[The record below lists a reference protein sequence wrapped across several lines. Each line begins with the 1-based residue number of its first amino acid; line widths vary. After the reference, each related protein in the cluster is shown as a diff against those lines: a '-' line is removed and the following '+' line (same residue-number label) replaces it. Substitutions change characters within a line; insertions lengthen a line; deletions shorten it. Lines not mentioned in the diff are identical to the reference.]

1 MTVDGANSAEYFV
14 LQSSLEDVMTAT
26 ADTAQEDLRYV
37 RELAE
42 SGAHAPLLG
51 GRFMAWWGLLLT
63 IAYMLQHFAL
73 SGAIG
78 DGRGAVYGFIWGGF
92 GLLGGLGQLVL
103 ARGMAGKSGAGSA
116 ANRASRPAWLAG
128 ACAIASMVTGAA
140 LASRG
145 HFGPG
150 TFDWIV
156 PVAFTAYACA
166 LFVTGSL
173 ARSKITKAAGVGAMV
188 MVGLFTA
195 FIFSPD
201 RYLLAA
207 AGVFATVLLPGLLLL
222 RAEPR

>member
-1 MTVDGANSAEYFV
+1 MTVSA
-14 LQSSLEDVMTAT
+14 DA
-26 ADTAQEDLRYV
+26 AQEDLRYV
-37 RELAE
+37 RQLAE

-63 IAYMLQHFAL
+63 VAYTLQHFAL
-73 SGAIG
+73 RGAIG
-78 DGRGAVYGFIWGGF
+78 DGEVIFGFIWGGF

-103 ARGMAGKSGAGSA
+103 ARSMTGKSGAGSA
-116 ANRASRPAWLAG
+116 ANRASRPAWLA
-128 ACAIASMVTGAA
+128 AALAIASMVTGVA
-140 LASRG
+140 LASGGRA
-145 HFGPG
+145 GPE

-173 ARSKITKAAGVGAMV
+173 ARCKVTRTAGLGAVV

-222 RAEPR
+222 KAEPR

>member
-1 MTVDGANSAEYFV
+1 MNSAAE
-14 LQSSLEDVMTAT
+14 TAR
-26 ADTAQEDLRYV
+26 DEIRYV
-37 RELAE
+37 RQLAE

-63 IAYMLQHFAL
+63 VAYALQHFAL
-73 SGAIG
+73 NGSIG
-78 DGRGAVYGFIWGGF
+78 EGGMVFGLIWGGF
-92 GLLGGLGQLVL
+92 GLLGGLGQFLL
-103 ARGMAGKSGAGSA
+103 ARSMAGKAGSGSA
-116 ANRASRPAWLAG
+116 ANRASRPVWTAAAFAILSMSVG
-128 ACAIASMVTGAA
+128 LLIASGG
-140 LASRG
+140 RI
-145 HFGPG
+145 GPT
-150 TFDWIV
+150 TFDPIV

-173 ARSKITKAAGVGAMV
+173 ARSKVTRMAGLAAAI

-195 FIFSPD
+195 FIVSPD